1 MRGEWRYATM
11 GEQRPVEQ
19 RKSSMLQ
26 ITRLEKTIESRT
38 VLALERLEV
47 AAGEIIAVVGPVG
60 SGKTVLI
67 RLLSGIML
75 PSGGSVLLDGQ
86 DIHRAPAVRG
96 RIGVLFEE
104 DLLYERHSALSNLE
118 TYCRLH
124 GLPSKRAAELLAL
137 VGLSDQGKTSAA
149 KLSPPAQRRLAFA
162 RLLLARPAL
171 LLLDQPTLRTDLD
184 TQALMARLIAQ
195 AASDG
200 AAVLLAEEDL
210 AWAGKFCTRV
220 IELEDGRIISAYQ
233 KAADHEPAAPERHAP
248 YKVPARKEDRIV
260 LYDPGDLLYVT
271 SRDGKTILRT
281 ASEEATTNLT
291 LQELEARLA
300 GRGFFKAHR
309 AYLVNLQHI
318 RSVIQYTR
326 NSFTLQLDDQQE
338 TMIPLS
344 KQSEKELQELLGY

>member
-1 MRGEWRYATM
+1 MALCYNGPGYFGEAL
-11 GEQRPVEQ
+11 EELFA
-19 RKSSMLQ
+19 MLKA
-26 ITRLEKTIESRT
+26 TRLEKSIENRT
-38 VLALERLEV
+38 VLSLEQLEI
-47 AAGEIIAVVGPVG
+47 AAGEIVAVVGPVG
-60 SGKTVLI
+60 SGKTTLI
-67 RLLSGIML
+67 RLLSGLIL
-75 PSGGSVLLDGQ
+75 PSGGSILLDGE
-86 DIHRAPAVRG
+86 DIHRTPAARG

-104 DLLYERHSALSNLE
+104 NLLYERHSALGNLE
-118 TYCRLH
+118 TYCQLH

-137 VGLSDQGKTSAA
+137 VGLSDQAKTRAE

-184 TQALMARLIAQ
+184 TQALMARLLTQ

-200 AAVLLAEEDL
+200 AAALLAEEDL

-220 IELEDGRIISAYQ
+220 IELEDGRVTSTYQ
-233 KAADHEPAAPERHAP
+233 KATDHEPAAPERHAP
-248 YKVPARKEDRIV
+248 YKVPARKEGRIV
-260 LYDPGDLLYVT
+260 LYDPGDLLYAT
-271 SRDGKTILRT
+271 SRDGKTYLRT

-318 RSVIQYTR
+318 KAVIQYTR
-326 NSFTLQLDDQQE
+326 NSFTLQLDDKQE
-338 TMIPLS
+338 TTIPLS